1 MADIRVMG
9 VDTSLRSTGIGIVES
24 VGSKLTPVHRETIKT
39 KQGTPLSVCLVTIQK
54 RIAELVES
62 FKPGAI
68 AIESVFYAKNVK
80 TAMLLC
86 HARGVVISQCSAMA
100 IPVFEYEARRVKS
113 AVVGYG
119 NADKEQIQHMTRAIL
134 NIPELP
140 QNDEADALAL
150 AITHINS
157 QSRITQLAPES
168 I

>member
-24 VGSKLTPVHRETIKT
+24 AGSKLIPIHKETIKT
-39 KQGTPLSVCLVTIQK
+39 RQGTPLSACLVAIRD
-54 RIAELVES
+54 RISELIET
-62 FKPGAI
+62 FRPDAI
-68 AIESVFYAKNVK
+68 AIESVFYAKNAK

-86 HARGVVISQCSAMA
+86 HARGVVIAQCAAMA

-119 NADKEQIQHMTRAIL
+119 NAEKEQVQRMVRSIL
-134 NIPELP
+134 NLTEIP

-150 AITHINS
+150 ATTHLNCR
-157 QSRITQLAPES
+157 SRIAALANDP